1 MGDELTRAV
10 LDDYRSAPVEESFK
24 ALLAFIEKLTL
35 QPGTLEPRDVDELI
49 GLGLGRQAIIEAVQ
63 VCVLFNVI
71 VRIAD
76 ALDFDIPPEKAMS
89 KAAGILLKRGY
100 KL

>member
-1 MGDELTRAV
+1 MTRAV
-10 LDDYRSAPVEESFK
+10 LDDYRSAPIEESLK
-24 ALLAFIEKLTL
+24 ALLAFLEKLTL
-35 QPGTLEPRDVDELI
+35 QPASLEPHDVEELI
-49 GLGLGRQAIIEAVQ
+49 ALGLSRQAIIEAVQ

-76 ALDFDIPPEKAMS
+76 ALDFDIPPEKAFS
-89 KAAGILLKRGY
+89 KSAGMLLKRGY